1 MNWSFSISY
10 CLFRSLFI
18 ALVFAAQVI
27 AIDEEQTSFASTATV
42 TIRIIDANDNIPKFP
57 EDTYKL
63 NVAENSA
70 TGTDIK
76 AITVGALL
84 V

>member
-1 MNWSFSISY
+1 M
-10 CLFRSLFI
+10 
-18 ALVFAAQVI
+18 ALVFATQVI